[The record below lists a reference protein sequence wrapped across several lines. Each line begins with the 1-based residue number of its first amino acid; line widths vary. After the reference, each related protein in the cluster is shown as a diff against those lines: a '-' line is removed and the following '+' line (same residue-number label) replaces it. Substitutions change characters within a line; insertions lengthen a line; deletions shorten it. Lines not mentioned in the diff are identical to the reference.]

1 MLTQIRSYPGSE
13 MKILHVIKE
22 KDHYLALSTALGQ
35 REDSSNDI
43 TLLLIHDAVLTRE
56 DSLKGLKVLALKDD
70 AEARGTK
77 PTYPLVDY
85 QEMLKLIFDSEK
97 VICW

>member
-1 MLTQIRSYPGSE
+1 

-22 KDHYLALSTALGQ
+22 KDHDLALSTALGQ

-56 DSLKGLKVLALKDD
+56 DSLEGLKVLALKDD
-70 AEARGTK
+70 AGARGIK
-77 PTYPLVDY
+77 PVFPLIDY
-85 QEMLKLIFDSEK
+85 QEMLKLIFDSDK